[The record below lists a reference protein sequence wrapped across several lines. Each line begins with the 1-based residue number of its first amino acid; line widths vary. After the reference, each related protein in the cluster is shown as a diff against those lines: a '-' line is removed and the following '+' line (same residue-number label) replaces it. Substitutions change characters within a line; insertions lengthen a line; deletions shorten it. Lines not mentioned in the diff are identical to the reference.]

1 LTYSPRLN
9 TIKVYHFLEPSM
21 EQQRYADT
29 GSNSFF
35 GDYLY
40 DQVVPRGHFLRNLK
54 KSINWRRFT
63 RKLIKLYKGEGVV
76 GRPPFDPALMLK
88 VEMIAYLYNLSERQV
103 EMYINENLPAKFF
116 VGLAVDQQA
125 PDHST
130 LTVFRERLIQRGKLK
145 VFEEML
151 EEIVQMALRSG
162 IQFGS
167 IQIVDSVHSVAD
179 VNTDKDHKRQG
190 KGKGPRDPDAQWGVK
205 HTRKVKTEDG
215 KEEKQKEYFFGYKA
229 HVSLNAENGL
239 ITSLEVTSGEAYDGH
254 HFCPLVDND
263 LEQKLP
269 VDTYT
274 GDKGYDDGDNHYYLE
289 LRGLHSAIRVRKFRI
304 NKKDNNKQVWL
315 DLIKTPQYQQGL
327 KERYKIER
335 KFGEAKQGHGF
346 GRCRYIG
353 IARFAVQAFF
363 TAIML
368 NLKRMVKLL
377 TGVGFKTQSASA
389 A

>member
-1 LTYSPRLN
+1 
-9 TIKVYHFLEPSM
+9 M